1 MYVKTHFKTIVP
13 TQEIIEKVRTAA
25 RGGEEVMER
34 AELRPVDEQWWT
46 DATNG
51 IIESLEKTLILQS
64 VPAEEIIACIPE
76 SEFKGCYSER
86 DKERVREKH
95 LVNAR
100 KGGSWVFTTGM
111 LLRDAERLQVEAL
124 GRGDRVIRARSQLR
138 AFAVVIAMALGCA
151 SIKESSSY
159 GFDGDEH
166 LDDE

>member
-1 MYVKTHFKTIVP
+1 MYVKTHFKTISP

-76 SEFKGCYSER
+76 SEFKRCYSER

-100 KGGSWVFTTGM
+100 KGGAWVLTVGM
-111 LLRDAERLQVEAL
+111 LLRDTERLQVEAL
-124 GRGDRVIRARSQLR
+124 GRGNRVIQARGELR

-151 SIKESSSY
+151 SIGKSSSY
-159 GFDGDEH
+159 DYDDEH